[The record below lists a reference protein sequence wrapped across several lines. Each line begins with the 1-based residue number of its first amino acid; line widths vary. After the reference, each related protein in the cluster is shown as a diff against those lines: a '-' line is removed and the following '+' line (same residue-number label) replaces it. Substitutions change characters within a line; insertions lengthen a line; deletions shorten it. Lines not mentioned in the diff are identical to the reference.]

1 MELFYMNVMNIL
13 GDNMTGVI
21 IGVGGVGVFESILLW
36 WGVRWG
42 WFNVY
47 RRKTGEKSKLFT

>member
-1 MELFYMNVMNIL
+1 MNIL